1 MQPSGSAIEGIKLL
15 KGEGNA
21 TSVEVNLPSFWKNK
35 KETQIPVDQV
45 FFYNYFKQKDESE
58 RKSKKRKEQV
68 NEDVDDDNEDTDKD
82 VNSDEQSEVASVKGS
97 DGTIEDNK
105 EESEDDNLEEAEIWK
120 VGSLL
125 PFVQVLQTV
134 LQAMKAT
141 MPDEDEDGVEH
152 DHDDDE
158 RDNGAGEDDTL
169 SLVEA
174 SDNDDLL
181 PLCEM
186 TNNLIA
192 YDSSFENEDEEEWE
206 GIKTGLG
213 EARKRKRADDKENDR
228 KKKRCPLPTFASY
241 EDYAKMIEDGPE
253 NDI

>member
-1 MQPSGSAIEGIKLL
+1 M
-15 KGEGNA
+15 
-21 TSVEVNLPSFWKNK
+21 
-35 KETQIPVDQV
+35 
-45 FFYNYFKQKDESE
+45 
-58 RKSKKRKEQV
+58 
-68 NEDVDDDNEDTDKD
+68 
-82 VNSDEQSEVASVKGS
+82 ASVKGS
-97 DGTIEDNK
+97 DGTIEDNN

-152 DHDDDE
+152 HDDDE

-186 TNNLIA
+186 TNDLIA

-213 EARKRKRADDKENDR
+213 EARKRKRADGKENDR
-228 KKKRCPLPTFASY
+228 KKKRAHCLLLLVTRITR
-241 EDYAKMIEDGPE
+241 K
-253 NDI
+253 

>member
-82 VNSDEQSEVASVKGS
+82 EKSDEQSEMASVKGS
-97 DGTIEDNK
+97 DDTIEDNN

-152 DHDDDE
+152 HDDDE

-186 TNNLIA
+186 TNDLIA